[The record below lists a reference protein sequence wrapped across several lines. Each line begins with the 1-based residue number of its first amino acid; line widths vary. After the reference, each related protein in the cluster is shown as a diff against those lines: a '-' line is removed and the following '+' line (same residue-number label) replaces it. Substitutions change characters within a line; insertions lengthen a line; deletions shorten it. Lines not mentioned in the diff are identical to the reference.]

1 MQRFLFSAAI
11 AITLACSFPAVAH
24 EPGKMEAVKTSPHAE
39 HAPYDVQ
46 FLDSMA
52 QHHKEGIHMFQMS
65 LPKISSPEL
74 KAILEKAIQEQ
85 KTETPK
91 LQALRDSVDKK
102 APKAINRSLPGME
115 PMDMTMMAS
124 WKGTGHDVHVIDMT
138 IKHHQGAIDL
148 SRDALSKAQNASV
161 KSQAQMIIDKQTKEI
176 AELQQLRSSLT

>member
-1 MQRFLFSAAI
+1 MNRSLYPVALAA
-11 AITLACSFPAVAH
+11 ALACSSIATAH
-24 EPGKMEAVKTSPHAE
+24 EPAKMEAAKTSPHAE

-65 LPKISSPEL
+65 LPKVQSPEL
-74 KAILEKAIQEQ
+74 KAMLEKAIQEQ
-85 KTETPK
+85 KAETPK
-91 LQALRDSVDKK
+91 LLALRDSVDKK

-115 PMDMTMMAS
+115 PVDMSMMAS

-138 IKHHQGAIDL
+138 IEHHQGAVDL
-148 SRDALSKAQNASV
+148 SRDALAKAQTASV

-176 AELQQLRSSLT
+176 AELQRLRATLG